1 MTNYTIATQP
11 AFSILGIGTELKSH
25 YTDFAGMAAE
35 KSAFWNAV
43 QADGRLEELQ
53 AIAADNK
60 LFFVNEAYQNKMMY
74 YVAVRSDKDFAS
86 ADRRIEFP
94 AGEYV
99 LVDGTGADAYSA
111 AEGVI
116 GAAFGGVLGQLSD
129 VAYVGG
135 PNAAAVEAQTDGTYA
150 AKMYIPVVRN

>member
-1 MTNYTIATQP
+1 
-11 AFSILGIGTELKSH
+11 
-25 YTDFAGMAAE
+25 MAAE

-43 QADGRLEELQ
+43 QADGRLEKLQ

-74 YVAVRSDKDFAS
+74 YVAVRSDKDLAS

-99 LVDGTGADAYSA
+99 LVDGTGADVYSA
-111 AEGVI
+111 AEDVI

-135 PNAAAVEAQTDGTYA
+135 PNAAVVEARTDGKYA